1 MTEKLKTMLAS
12 PDKGMSSAEGVLSR
26 LFRQIL
32 ADNNVGAYAW
42 NNLME
47 RYLNDDRNGI
57 PKNGKDRSSARGN
70 LGKEL
75 SRPAMTWKVFRKA
88 LQFLGARRIK
98 FTVECEWSNRRR
110 TVHSVNLDLG
120 ATDPGDA
127 EEDREENS

>member
-1 MTEKLKTMLAS
+1 MSEKLRSLLAD
-12 PDKGMSSAEGVLSR
+12 PAKGVDQAEGVLSR

-32 ADNNVGAYAW
+32 ADNKVGSYAW

-47 RYLNDDRNGI
+47 RYLDDPRNGI

-75 SRPAMTWKVFRKA
+75 YRSSMTWKVFRKG
-88 LQFLGARRIK
+88 LQFLGARRVK
-98 FTVECEWSNRRR
+98 FTVECEWSNRRK

-120 ATDPGDA
+120 TSHPD
-127 EEDREENS
+127 EEDDSED